1 MQKAFDARSNSC
13 HVDQKSKQ
21 TNMHTCVS
29 VYVYVHTE
37 REQTVSHSSPPQL
50 KGVREISV
58 SVCARACVLVLFCY
72 NTQIHVK

>member
-21 TNMHTCVS
+21 TNMHACVS

-50 KGVREISV
+50 KGVRGISV
-58 SVCARACVLVLFCY
+58 CVCVRARVLVLFR
-72 NTQIHVK
+72 